1 MAKKSHRKHKVTAI
15 PAGPWNAGDVYFLY
29 VSPGRVE
36 RWVVS
41 NDGSEIKKD
50 APFVESDI
58 SDLDKY
64 TQSEVD
70 ALITGI
76 FIPAISDHYTDITDL
91 ISNQNDQEED
101 SIYFVDDASD
111 DPTVDSGYAYY
122 EYLGT
127 VAGDITDYR
136 KMAAEENSAI
146 PPNIA
151 FLDQVQQFLESFS
164 FADGKSIAFGGNS
177 GPAGTTFNEAGVEFW
192 DEDAYWKLILGG
204 ISIYTGFGGSSK
216 TISWGVAND
225 NTITFGID
233 NGEVVVKAA
242 DKITIEGLN
251 HSSGDPNQLY
261 RGDGTVAGVTSI
273 VDCEDSIYLDNIL
286 GTLSNMVTP
295 NAETSYD
302 LYAAVIGAS
311 HRVKINAP
319 SQPTFT
325 SDATQIPGSDFEAG
339 VDMYMVV
346 WYNGDVYE
354 YWFEAIVIA

>member
-1 MAKKSHRKHKVTAI
+1 MSKEVKHHKVTSI
-15 PAGPWNAGDVYFLY
+15 PAGPYNPNDIYFLWQG
-29 VSPGRVE
+29 GRVE
-36 RWVVS
+36 RWVVDK
-41 NDGSEIKKD
+41 DGITIKKD
-50 APFVESDI
+50 APFLESDI

-64 TQSEVD
+64 TKAEVD
-70 ALITGI
+70 AIASAI
-76 FIPAISDHYTDITDL
+76 FNPAIDGHYLDITAL
-91 ISNQNDQEED
+91 IADQNAQED
-101 SIYFVDDASD
+101 GAIYFVDDASD
-111 DPTVDSGYAYY
+111 DPAVGSGYAYY
-122 EYLGT
+122 EYLDT
-127 VAGDITDYR
+127 LAGDLTDYR
-136 KMAAEENSAI
+136 KMSAEENSAV

-151 FLDQVQQFLESFS
+151 FTDQANIFPNEQTIKDVALIDS
-164 FADGKSIAFGGNS
+164 GGTVRGRIAAFVSGLQIRWMSGATILNNLVLTATNFYTSPGNN
-177 GPAGTTFNEAGVEFW
+177 T
-192 DEDAYWKLILGG
+192 DLG
-204 ISIYTGFGGSSK
+204 
-216 TISWGVAND
+216 AD
-225 NTITFGID
+225 NTRWKAGWFTALVMALGIKTPD
-233 NGEVVVKAA
+233 
-242 DKITIEGLN
+242 D
-251 HSSGDPNQLY
+251 DPNKLL
-261 RGDGTVAGVTSI
+261 RSDGSVAGVTYI